1 MNSRWILSCEKKMF
15 SKKKKSTN
23 LAGQRPWT
31 WVIGGSSKEREQRW
45 QSLKVIGSVPTM
57 TEGLYPEELMSPN
70 AVIKIYGFR
79 GALHENLTHRPSH
92 RPVSTKSQS
101 YHWTAALQESEL
113 LSPICSLKMPMFQ
126 TAWSQTIVIKVLH
139 NAPNKWAVWV
149 DEGEETDQKVAVGQW
164 TTKKRRN
171 ALLSFINPFIFCDTK
186 PASIFFFLLNQRG
199 RFHHLKFDLEN
210 TVALSPNAFG
220 LWEDAGIELATF
232 IRKHNQ
238 LSPGDKQAATRGCA
252 R

>member
-113 LSPICSLKMPMFQ
+113 LSPICSLKTP
-126 TAWSQTIVIKVLH
+126 WSQTIVIKVLH

-186 PASIFFFLLNQRG
+186 PASIFFPVEPKRPVPPFEIWFGDHSSPQSKRLWTLRG
-199 RFHHLKFDLEN
+199 RWNRTSYLHTE
-210 TVALSPNAFG
+210 TQSVIS
-220 LWEDAGIELATF
+220 
-232 IRKHNQ
+232 R
-238 LSPGDKQAATRGCA
+238 R
-252 R
+252 

>member
-1 MNSRWILSCEKKMF
+1 MFSPSYYRTPPQLWEWMENKFDEVGSWTPVEFSPVRKKMF
-15 SKKKKSTN
+15 SKKKKSKN

-31 WVIGGSSKEREQRW
+31 WVIGGSSREREQRW

-113 LSPICSLKMPMFQ
+113 LSPICSLKTP
-126 TAWSQTIVIKVLH
+126 WSQTIVIKVLH

-149 DEGEETDQKVAVGQW
+149 DEGEETDQKEM
-164 TTKKRRN
+164 
-171 ALLSFINPFIFCDTK
+171 
-186 PASIFFFLLNQRG
+186 
-199 RFHHLKFDLEN
+199 KFDLEI